1 MSKTKPEL
9 ELELSSLR
17 EQVRQRGRQV
27 ERLTLELALARP
39 TPPAHAPRRLGATR
53 APDNVKAL
61 RDHLRASL
69 PKRNRYA

>member
-9 ELELSSLR
+9 ELELGSLR
-17 EQVRQRGRQV
+17 ELGRQQGRQI

-39 TPPAHAPRRLGATR
+39 TPAHPAPRRSGATR
-53 APDNVKAL
+53 APDNVRELAS
-61 RDHLRASL
+61 RLRAEL